1 MKRLTGLLVL
11 LLAVATPASAFD
23 HKRGHKRPPA
33 TVQPPPAAAP
43 QPSVVVT
50 PQGKHRDRHLR
61 GLLAAGA
68 VAGVIYLVVYSSGDD
83 RQAQQEELA
92 AEADGDTLLL
102 RYERRF

>member
-23 HKRGHKRPPA
+23 HKRPPA
-33 TVQPPPAAAP
+33 KVQPPPAAAP